1 MHINHTHSLHSNKRE
16 HLRSLSMYG
25 CAECQVGANFCLFSS
40 FGLVIFG
47 LVVVA
52 DSAVFGLVERA
63 GSTVLVLGGSNG
75 LGLGS
80 GLVTRADSA
89 GFQLADSVDFENTW
103 EESAGFEVADSTG
116 FKDTCV
122 KSIGFQVA
130 DSAGFVDTGTD
141 STGFLDA
148 DSATDL
154 VGFERE
160 LF

>member
-1 MHINHTHSLHSNKRE
+1 M
-16 HLRSLSMYG
+16 
-25 CAECQVGANFCLFSS
+25 
-40 FGLVIFG
+40 
-47 LVVVA
+47 
-52 DSAVFGLVERA
+52 
-63 GSTVLVLGGSNG
+63 
-75 LGLGS
+75 
-80 GLVTRADSA
+80 
-89 GFQLADSVDFENTW
+89 